1 MREKI
6 NGQSEGGHARVT
18 EGDPRVG
25 GKIKGDD
32 LLWKPLKETPKR

>member
-25 GKIKGDD
+25 VRS
-32 LLWKPLKETPKR
+32 KEMICSGNL